1 MVRSAGTP
9 SPSGPPP
16 EGQGSSQWVLTAINS
31 LTQSVGQI
39 EGKLDGIVTQLHDN
53 VAKTAK
59 ISEDLHALNKK
70 IAYAAGVLAVV
81 VAIAGFVIYT
91 TVNLAISFAK
101 EAIHSYAQSPKSPPA
116 IEQPQPAVPKLP
128 NRPKP

>member
-1 MVRSAGTP
+1 
-9 SPSGPPP
+9 
-16 EGQGSSQWVLTAINS
+16 LTAINS